1 MESAQSLT
9 GMKKNLVPL
18 LGIAFVVAIA
28 TTGIF
33 YGLFVG
39 KLGASVPTPVVVALK
54 DLKPGTTLNSEM
66 VKVIA
71 WSGSPVPDG
80 SFTTTDQ
87 VAGRRLIQSL
97 AEGDPVLPVRLERPS
112 ATGAGIPASQR
123 AVSTHVTDSVG
134 VLEMLRPGDHVD
146 VQLLS
151 NKGADAEIRTI
162 LQNKTVLAIHAAPE
176 PTSHGSASAPVVTL
190 LVDKN
195 ESEALALADSTARVR
210 LALRNPDDGDSSNH
224 AGLGFANLLHNGA
237 PRPEVVRELPAAELS
252 AKEAAKDTNKDTN
265 KDPNKDTNKEKPHDK
280 VPVASTVPGPEIQ
293 LQVQVLGATSGALE
307 ELFRPADSSGR
318 PDVFQAS
325 AVRRPADL
333 AVALKN
339 LEQQKSVEVI
349 STSQVRTGASASVS
363 LQAGRQDPHAG
374 VRIRFSPLRAPDGRL
389 RLEIEPEV
397 TTPGSVRKLDT
408 RIDVASGQAFLLG
421 GLVQAKERSAVLDK
435 LFGGRELVVIV
446 TPRIQQP

>member
-1 MESAQSLT
+1 
-9 GMKKNLVPL
+9 MKKNLVPL

-39 KLGASVPTPVVVALK
+39 KLGATAPTPVVVAIK

-87 VAGRRLIQSL
+87 VAGRRLVQSL
-97 AEGDPVLPVRLERPS
+97 AEGDPVLPVRLERAS

-210 LALRNPDDGDSSNH
+210 LALRNPDDGESSNH
-224 AGLGFANLLHNGA
+224 SGLGFANLLHSGA
-237 PRPEVVRELPAAELS
+237 PRPEVLKELPAAES
-252 AKEAAKDTNKDTN
+252 TKV
-265 KDPNKDTNKEKPHDK
+265 KEKLTEK
-280 VPVASTVPGPEIQ
+280 VPVASAAPGPDIQ
-293 LQVQVLGATSGALE
+293 LQVQVLGATPGALE

-325 AVRRPADL
+325 AVKRPADL
-333 AVALKN
+333 AAALKN

-349 STSQVRTGASASVS
+349 STSHVRTGGSTSVS
-363 LQAGRQDPHAG
+363 LQAGKQDPHAG

-435 LFGGRELVVIV
+435 FFGGRELVVIV

>member
-1 MESAQSLT
+1 
-9 GMKKNLVPL
+9 MKKNLVPL

-39 KLGASVPTPVVVALK
+39 KLGATAPTPVVVAIK

-80 SFTTTDQ
+80 SFTTADQ
-87 VAGRRLIQSL
+87 VAGRRLVQSL

-210 LALRNPDDGDSSNH
+210 LALRNPDDGESNNH
-224 AGLGFANLLHNGA
+224 SGLGFANLLHSGA
-237 PRPEVVRELPAAELS
+237 PRPEVLKELPAAES
-252 AKEAAKDTNKDTN
+252 VKV
-265 KDPNKDTNKEKPHDK
+265 KEKAPDK
-280 VPVASTVPGPEIQ
+280 VPVASAAPGPDIQ
-293 LQVQVLGATSGALE
+293 LQVQVLGATLGALE

-325 AVRRPADL
+325 AVKRPADL
-333 AVALKN
+333 AAALKN

-349 STSQVRTGASASVS
+349 STSQVRTGGSTSVS
-363 LQAGRQDPHAG
+363 LQAGKQDPHAG

-435 LFGGRELVVIV
+435 FFGGRELVVIV
-446 TPRIQQP
+446 TPRLQQP